1 MRIFPVV
8 LLVLLVSGCAAP
20 AGQSIDSTVPGSGE
34 QAEIDETGRETGADS
49 NVRPTMS
56 SAGRALLEQ
65 GRSQRLAGEYV
76 QASAT
81 LERALRV
88 EPQQPAIWLELG
100 ELRFEEGNLP
110 QAEQMARKALSLSPE
125 GSRAHQQALRLIE
138 DARRA
143 AGR

>member
-8 LLVLLVSGCAAP
+8 LLALLVSGCAAP
-20 AGQSIDSTVPGSGE
+20 AGQAIDSSVSGSAE
-34 QAEIDETGRETGADS
+34 QVGIDETGAGS
-49 NVRPTMS
+49 NVSPTMS
-56 SAGRALLEQ
+56 LAGRALLEQ
-65 GRSQRLAGEYV
+65 GRGQRLAGEYV